1 MRVLS
6 FDPGHTTGWAVFDKG
21 PDNKSHEL
29 VNRGVIKD
37 WHGIAEL
44 IETYGPDIITYEI
57 FRLYSWKA
65 NQKSWD
71 TFLEVEVIGVIRY
84 LAEVYRLPIIG
95 QTPAD
100 GKHFY
105 NDVKLKKMELYQSI
119 THINDATGHALFF
132 LTFNTKK
139 ITLKDGKYEKITS

>member
-21 PDNKSHEL
+21 TTNTSHIL
-29 VNRGVIKD
+29 VARGTIKD
-37 WHGIAEL
+37 WHGVEDL
-44 IETYGPDIITYEI
+44 ITQYTPDVITYEI

-65 NQKSWD
+65 SVKSWD

-84 LAEVYRLPIIG
+84 LAETYKIFIHG

-105 NDVKLKKMELYQSI
+105 DTAKLQKLGLYDSV
-119 THINDATGHALFF
+119 THVNDATGHALFF

-139 ITLKDGKYEKITS
+139 VPKEAV